1 MKKIRQIIVA
11 GLFVLACSAP
21 GRAMASASMGTNAI
35 VSDSALNI
43 NATET
48 LKDRSRADP
57 SEADVAVSE
66 AGRQVRHTIKT
77 FEKLISRTEPVSW
90 DDASGA
96 AAPVVSYNTYMQ
108 NLGWQNEVSNGAI
121 GGALGQ
127 DLQMEGIRIQLK
139 NAPYAGS
146 ISYRTLAQGA
156 GWSPFVSNG
165 ALSGTEGGGNRLEA
179 IEMKLT
185 GEMAVRYD
193 VYYRAYAQRF
203 GWLDWSLNGET
214 AGTEGFGYRLEAV
227 EVLLVKKGV
236 TVAGATENRF
246 VKRAEPIL
254 SYASYLYNEGWQ
266 NPVSNAELSGTA
278 GQTKQLEGLTV
289 QLSSQPYSG
298 SITYRTDVQDYGW
311 LDWVKDGGE
320 AGMPGT
326 GKGLEAI
333 EIALTDEMATQYDVY
348 YQVYVQNIGWLDW
361 AMNGAVAGTED
372 YGYSLDGIQIQ
383 LVPKG
388 GAAPGSLATP
398 FMKKIPEKIA
408 EPEIVEIAETPEI
421 PETVAAPVIPEL
433 PVFPSGP
440 DWSVRDG
447 YFKTD
452 YGTQYYVGNSYIIVS
467 LSYQTVWAYIGNDEI
482 VEAPVITGRPSMP
495 TPRGLFYIQ
504 PYKASPSVLVGE
516 DYESPVQYWIPF
528 LGNSYGLHDSS
539 WQTSGY
545 GGDLYQYLG
554 SHGCVNTPYYAVETL
569 YYTFPIGT
577 PVVVY

>member
-1 MKKIRQIIVA
+1 MKKIRQIIIA
-11 GLFVLACSAP
+11 GLFGLACLAP
-21 GRAMASASMGTNAI
+21 ERAIASEGTGTNPI
-35 VSDSALNI
+35 VSDSAFGI
-43 NATET
+43 NVTEI
-48 LKDRSRADP
+48 LQDRSRAVP
-57 SEADVAVSE
+57 SGSEAAVIE

-90 DDASGA
+90 DDASA
-96 AAPVVSYNTYMQ
+96 AAPVVSYQTYMQ
-108 NLGWQNEVSNGAI
+108 NRGWQNEVSNGAI
-121 GGALGQ
+121 GGIIGQ
-127 DLQMEGIRIQLK
+127 ELQMESIRIQLK
-139 NAPYAGS
+139 NLPYAGS

-165 ALSGTEGGGNRLEA
+165 TLSGTEGVGGRLEA

-185 GEMAVRYD
+185 GEMALQYD

-227 EVLLVKKGV
+227 EVLLVKKGA

-246 VKRAEPIL
+246 VKRTEPLL
-254 SYASYLYNEGWQ
+254 SYASYLHNEGWQ
-266 NPVSNAELSGTA
+266 NPVSNAEFSGTA

-311 LDWVKDGGE
+311 LDWVKDGGQ

-333 EIALTDEMATQYDVY
+333 EIALTDEMALQYDVY

-372 YGYSLDGIQIQ
+372 YGYALDGLQIQ

-398 FMKKIPEKIA
+398 FMKKIPEKAA
-408 EPEIVEIAETPEI
+408 EPEVAETPES
-421 PETVAAPVIPEL
+421 PETAAAPALPEL
-433 PVFPSGP
+433 PAVPSGP
-440 DWSVRDG
+440 DWNVRDG

-452 YGTQYYVGNSYIIVS
+452 YGTQYYVGSSYIIVS

-504 PYKASPSVLVGE
+504 PSKESPSVLIGE
-516 DYESPVQYWIPF
+516 DYKSPVQYWIPF
-528 LGNSYGLHDSS
+528 LGNSYGLHDSP

-545 GGDLYQYLG
+545 GGELYQTLG

-569 YYTFPIGT
+569 YNTFPIGT